1 MVPKLDK
8 VAFSIF
14 GIDVM
19 WYGILIGLG
28 FLLGLFVATKNAK
41 KENISEDT
49 ILDLMIIALPS
60 SIIGA
65 RIYYVIFSLDEYIND
80 PIQIFNL
87 RQGGLA
93 IYGGLIAAFI
103 AGYFFCKKK
112 NIKFLKMADI
122 VAPAIALGQGIGR
135 WGNFINQE
143 AFGSPTNLP
152 WGVLIDGQKYH
163 PTFLY
168 ESLGDFAIFAFL
180 MYFFHKRKKVDGQ
193 VISLYMILYGILRFL
208 VEGLRMDSLYIG
220 SLRVSQIVSL
230 ILVISGMILFIKFK
244 KNYENNKA

>member
-14 GIDVM
+14 GVDVM

-28 FLLGLFVATKNAK
+28 FLLGLMVATKNAK

-49 ILDLMIIALPS
+49 MLDLMIISLPS

-65 RIYYVIFSLDEYIND
+65 RIYYVIFSLDEYMHD

-143 AFGSPTNLP
+143 AFGSTTNLP

-168 ESLGDFAIFAFL
+168 ESLGDFLIFGFL
-180 MYFFHKRKKVDGQ
+180 MYYFHKRKDKDGE
-193 VISLYMILYGILRFL
+193 VISLYMILYGILRFF

-220 SLRVSQIVSL
+220 PLRISQIVSL
-230 ILVISGMILFIKFK
+230 ILVLLGIILFTKFK
-244 KNYENNKA
+244 KQKNKN